1 MALSGF
7 NRLAQ
12 DLGLKTLVP
21 SPRPVAWVGR
31 EKDLVAPIGY
41 GVVVA
46 ERAGPG
52 LAERLARSGGS
63 GVFCKQPSGE
73 LLERCRA
80 LGLGLA
86 AVPPW
91 SEVAE
96 VVEEATRRSLEA
108 CFPEVLALGP
118 LVELLERLAEQEAR
132 LVETLHRWS
141 KLPIA
146 LLAPWGEVLASAGPL
161 PRGLPRAPGRTNRWL
176 ALPAGDSLLVAFGE
190 PETLERTAGFLRLA
204 AQILAAKGLLAQ
216 AHRAE
221 EEGLKAALLDDLLE
235 RVADERRA
243 MGFGFLPQVP
253 FVVALA
259 EPPPIPGQHR
269 LAEERRRRVLQDLRQ
284 RAAGY
289 LARRGVGYLVGA
301 RAGRAVLLW
310 QTYATDG
317 EAQGLAR
324 ALGGEVRLGYST
336 PHRALGETPAA
347 YREALIALKTS
358 EPGRPVGFG
367 QLDPVAWV
375 LLQQS
380 PEDLKALVERFLPLD
395 EKGLRTLEAYLEH
408 QGRLEAAALALHV
421 HPNTLRYRL
430 GRIEKKLGRPLKDP
444 QTLAQ
449 VHLALRARAL
459 LAG

>member
-1 MALSGF
+1 MAMQGF
-7 NRLAQ
+7 DRLVRG
-12 DLGLKTLVP
+12 LGLKALVP

-31 EKDLVAPIGY
+31 EKDLLAPVGY
-41 GVVVA
+41 GVVVTG
-46 ERAGPG
+46 RAGEG
-52 LAERLARSGGS
+52 LAERLARAGGS
-63 GVFCKQPSGE
+63 GILCREPAAE
-73 LLERCRA
+73 LPQRCRQY
-80 LGLGLA
+80 GLGLA
-86 AVPPW
+86 VLPPW
-91 SEVAE
+91 SELDE
-96 VVEEATRRSLEA
+96 VVEEATRQSLEA

-118 LVELLERLAEQEAR
+118 LVEFLERLAEQEAR

-141 KLPIA
+141 RLPVA
-146 LLAPWGEVLASAGPL
+146 LVARWGEVLAGAGPL

-176 ALPAGDSLLVAFGE
+176 ALPAGEALLVAFGN
-190 PETLERTAGFLRLA
+190 PEGLERAGGFLKLA
-204 AQILAAKGLLAQ
+204 AQILSAKSLLAQ
-216 AHRAE
+216 AQRAE

-235 RVADERRA
+235 RAADERRA

-253 FVVALA
+253 FVLALA

-289 LARRGVGYLVGA
+289 LARRGGGYLVGS

-310 QTYATDG
+310 QTYATED
-317 EAQGLAR
+317 EAEGLAE
-324 ALGGEVRLGYST
+324 ALGPEVRLGYSA
-336 PHRALGETPAA
+336 PHHGLRETPAA

-358 EPGRPVGFG
+358 EPGRAVGFG

-380 PEDLKALVERFLPLD
+380 REDLKALVERFLPLD
-395 EKGLRTLEAYLEH
+395 EKGVRTLEAYLAH
-408 QGRLEAAALALHV
+408 RGRPEAAAAALHV

-430 GRIEKKLGRPLKDP
+430 GRIEKQLGRPLKDP
-444 QTLAQ
+444 RTLAQ